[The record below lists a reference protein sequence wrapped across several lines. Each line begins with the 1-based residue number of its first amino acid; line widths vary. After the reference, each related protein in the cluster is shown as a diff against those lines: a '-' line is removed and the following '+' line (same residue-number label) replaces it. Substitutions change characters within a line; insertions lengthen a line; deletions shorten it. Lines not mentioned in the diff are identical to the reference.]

1 MVDEKFLQKVVDFCR
16 EKLET
21 GSEAKS
27 YLAER
32 SINKKYIDTFQIGF
46 CPAGTEELLAK
57 TDPIKLREI
66 GFIRDASFC
75 SFSNY
80 VILPVMDQYGKL
92 IAIAGR
98 ILPKYFTGQRKY
110 FNTEYAKRR
119 FLYGLNFAIP
129 EIRRTGEVI
138 VMEGHLDVVM
148 NHQQGILNAVGTCG
162 TAFTLE
168 HMMLLS
174 RYAETI
180 YLLYDAD
187 KAGQKAVDRVL
198 KEGYDGVMLKPKFL
212 PKGEDPDSFLREYG
226 RESYLDLIHETE
238 DSYLKSRI

>member
-1 MVDEKFLQKVVDFCR
+1 LIEEKFLQKIVDFCR
-16 EKLET
+16 EKFET
-21 GSEAKS
+21 GTIAKS

-32 SINKKYIDTFQIGF
+32 SINKEYIDTFQIGF
-46 CPAGTEELLAK
+46 CPVGIEELLAK
-57 TDPIKLREI
+57 TDPVKLREI
-66 GFIRDASFC
+66 GFIRDASYCF
-75 SFSNY
+75 FSNY
-80 VILPVMDQYGKL
+80 IILPVRDQYGKL

-98 ILPKYFTGQRKY
+98 ILPEHFTGQRKY

-119 FLYGLNFAIP
+119 VLYGLNFAIP

-148 NHQQGILNAVGTCG
+148 NHQQKILNAVGTCG

-187 KAGQKAVDRVL
+187 KAGRKAVERVL
-198 KEGYDGVMLKPKFL
+198 KENYDGVTLKPIFL
-212 PKGEDPDSFLREYG
+212 PKGEDPDSFLRKYG
-226 RESYLDLIHETE
+226 RTTYLDLIHETE
-238 DSYLKSRI
+238 HSYLKSRI